1 MYHTV
6 SSYLFLRRRL
16 LSGPLDALARSGAA
30 AVEVFAARQHF
41 DYASRSDARDLGA
54 WFRSNPLRPLA
65 LHAPL
70 FPDAEMGRTGA
81 PAVNVV
87 HREKSRRIDAMD
99 EVKRALE
106 CAEQIPFAYLILH
119 LGDANDP
126 WDARAFEHALTAVEH
141 LRAFAAPL
149 GVKLLLENL
158 TNDVAQPQHLAEI
171 IASGHFR
178 DVGVCLDLGHAH
190 LCASLPGGGI
200 TTAIETLAPHV
211 RMVHLHDN
219 AGDRDTHLWPG
230 EGSIL
235 WPEALRALAS
245 LPHTPSRV
253 LEIHPSQDAL
263 TESAES
269 ALVQKLQESFAWLD
283 TGSQQAA
290 EG

>member
-1 MYHTV
+1 MPYSV
-6 SSYLFLRRRL
+6 STHLFLRRRL
-16 LSGPLDALARSGAA
+16 HAGLLDALESTGAE

-41 DYASRSDARDLGA
+41 DYASRSDARELGA
-54 WFRSNPLRPLA
+54 WFRSHRLQPLA

-106 CAEQIPFAYLILH
+106 CAEQIPFAYLVLH
-119 LGDANDP
+119 LGEGSDA
-126 WDARAFEHALTAVEH
+126 WDARALEHSLTAVEH

-158 TNDVAQPQHLAEI
+158 TNDVAQPEHLAEVL
-171 IASGHFR
+171 AAGHFR
-178 DVGVCLDLGHAH
+178 DVGICLDLGHAH
-190 LCASLPGGGI
+190 LQASLPGGGI
-200 TTAIETLAPHV
+200 TAAMETLAAHV
-211 RMVHLHDN
+211 RMVHLQDN

-235 WPEALRALAS
+235 WPEAMHALAQ
-245 LPHTPSRV
+245 LPHAPARV
-253 LEIHPSQDAL
+253 LEVHSSHDTL
-263 TESAES
+263 TEQGQS

-283 TGSQQAA
+283 ACTQQAS
-290 EG
+290 GR